1 MTFNEIDAYFRS
13 IMIIDQLAGIDSSQ
27 NGIQVERENRSVKKI
42 AFTVD
47 ACLETF
53 RRSAEWGADLL
64 FVHHGLFWSRPLAA
78 VGAHF
83 FRLKYLI
90 DNGIA
95 LYAVHLPLDMHPE
108 FGNNACIAS
117 ALGLEGIEQFGEY
130 KGQKIGF
137 KGNFSGEKG
146 IDDIIGLM
154 GLSRET
160 CLAVLPFGK
169 EKIKSAALISG
180 GAANEVAEALTDG
193 VDLYI
198 TGEISHSVYHTC
210 LEGKINMIAG
220 GHYNT
225 EVWGVKNLAARTA
238 EDTGL
243 ETVFIDVPT
252 GL

>member
-1 MTFNEIDAYFRS
+1 MTIEDIDRYFRS
-13 IMIIDQLAGIDSSQ
+13 VMIIDQLSGVDLSL
-27 NGIQVERENRSVKKI
+27 NGMQAERENRNIARI
-42 AFTVD
+42 AFAVD

-53 RRSAEWGADLL
+53 RRSAEWGADML
-64 FVHHGLFWSRPLAA
+64 FVHHGLYWGRPLAA
-78 VGAHF
+78 VGTQF
-83 FRLKYLI
+83 SRLKYLF
-90 DNGIA
+90 DNDLA

-117 ALGLEGIEQFGEY
+117 ALDLEGIEQFGEY

-137 KGNFSGEKG
+137 KGNFPVEKS
-146 IDDIIGLM
+146 IDDVLGLL
-154 GLSRET
+154 GLARDD
-160 CLAVLPFGK
+160 CPAVLPFGK
-169 EKIKSAALISG
+169 SGIKSAAVISG
-180 GAANEVAEALTDG
+180 GAPNEVAEALADG

-198 TGEISHSVYHTC
+198 TGEIAHSVYHAC